1 MDKVIS
7 VGSIQ
12 VEQPSFQFL
21 ILTTFSM
28 SPEWIQHLVLP
39 QFPEL
44 HKLSEN
50 NRVYLDSQWTHETQ
64 CPARYEKS
72 SFWQSKLIGFLK
84 STRIVK
90 QSDSI
95 IFFRVFLIYLVVCLC
110 ACMWFVFLCGCVY
123 TMAHRWWSEDTLPH
137 LIRSCHHMDS
147 SIEDRSLG
155 FLASTFTHKVISQ
168 DSISPRT
175 YGTSSMRKILTSHYC
190 NWQGLPHFM
199 CLFFIAVMDRWV
211 EMKPNISNALSKH
224 QNQRC
229 TNLKPLGW
237 GDEKDFQKMR
247 KTSMKNSKIK

>member
-28 SPEWIQHLVLP
+28 SPEWIQHLALP

-84 STRIVK
+84 SMRIVK

-110 ACMWFVFLCGCVY
+110 ACMWVVCVSVWMCVY
-123 TMAHRWWSEDTLPH
+123 HGTYLATFDSVLPPH
-137 LIRSCHHMDS
+137 GFQYRRQVLGLLGKYIYPQSDLPGFHFS
-147 SIEDRSLG
+147 KNLWNFFYEKNTNFSL
-155 FLASTFTHKVISQ
+155 L
-168 DSISPRT
+168 
-175 YGTSSMRKILTSHYC
+175 
-190 NWQGLPHFM
+190 
-199 CLFFIAVMDRWV
+199 
-211 EMKPNISNALSKH
+211 
-224 QNQRC
+224 
-229 TNLKPLGW
+229 
-237 GDEKDFQKMR
+237 
-247 KTSMKNSKIK
+247 